1 MNNQKPVRHLLGI
14 SGGKDSAALAI
25 YMRDKVP
32 EMEYFFADTGAELPE
47 TLEFVDLMEDYLG
60 KKIIRINAGRDFD
73 YYLKLHT
80 NYLPSAQQ
88 RWCTINLK
96 LKPFEQFAGD
106 DDVISYVGIRAD
118 EPQREGY
125 LSSKPNIKTC
135 FPFKEDGLVRDD
147 IINILNES
155 GLGLPKYYEWRSRS
169 GCYFC
174 FYQKK
179 IEWIGLQEN
188 HPELFEAAKAYE
200 KTDEKTGKRYT
211 WTNGESLDEV
221 FARKEDIKKRF
232 VLSQDKTKKA
242 NNLMD
247 VLSNDDSDDDNEGCL
262 ICFK

>member
-25 YMRDKVP
+25 YMRDKIP
-32 EMEYFFADTGAELPE
+32 DMEYFFADTGAELPE
-47 TLEFVDLMEDYLG
+47 TLQFVDLMEDYLG

-106 DDVISYVGIRAD
+106 DNVISYVGIRAD
-118 EPQREGY
+118 EPQRDGY
-125 LSSKPNIKTC
+125 LSSKPTIKTC

-200 KTDEKTGKRYT
+200 KIDEKTGKRYT

-232 VLSQDKTKKA
+232 ALSQDKTKKA

-247 VLSNDDSDDDNEGCL
+247 VLSNDDSEDDNEGCL

>member
-25 YMRDKVP
+25 YMRDKIP
-32 EMEYFFADTGAELPE
+32 DMEYFFADTGAELPE
-47 TLEFVDLMEDYLG
+47 TLQFVDLMEDYLG

-106 DDVISYVGIRAD
+106 DNVISYVGIRAD

-125 LSSKPNIKTC
+125 LSSKPTITTC

-188 HPELFEAAKAYE
+188 HPELFEAAKSYE

-232 VLSQDKTKKA
+232 ALSQDKTKKA
-242 NNLMD
+242 NNLID

>member
-25 YMRDKVP
+25 YMRDKIP

-60 KKIIRINAGRDFD
+60 KKIIRLNAGRDFD
-73 YYLKLHT
+73 YYLKL
-80 NYLPSAQQ
+80 NSNFLPTARS

-96 LKPFEQFAGD
+96 LKPFEQFVGNDLA
-106 DDVISYVGIRAD
+106 ISYVAIRAD
-118 EPQREGY
+118 ESYRTGY
-125 LSSKPNIKTC
+125 ISTKPNITAC
-135 FPFKEDGLVRDD
+135 YPFKDDGLD
-147 IINILNES
+147 INDVKNILDES
-155 GLGLPKYYEWRSRS
+155 GLGMPKYYEWRSRS

-174 FYQKK
+174 FFQRKV
-179 IEWIGLQEN
+179 EWIGLAER
-188 HPELFEAAKAYE
+188 HPEYFEKAKAFELYH
-200 KTDEKTGKRYT
+200 KNLGRNHT
-211 WTNGESLDEV
+211 WTQDESLDEML
-221 FARKEDIKKRF
+221 ARKDEKKAQF
-232 VLSQDKTKKA
+232 ALSQDKTKKA